1 MDLQADGRRKYPR
14 SKLLLSSAGRGWS
27 TIGAELRAHPA
38 GSIASVIQQSVEIV
52 IALRGADDGFVLRA
66 GAGRRQE
73 TRPATGT
80 VWLAPIGIGDEEISI
95 TAPIPEALHLYLPAS
110 QFNRLAEQYNLARS
124 PVHSIQYL
132 GGLRDELIR
141 QLGLGVLAEMKRE
154 SSTSRMFAE
163 VSSLMLAARLAH
175 DYADGTAP
183 GLPAGRSG
191 RLGNGRLRRVLD
203 HIDQHLEEEITV
215 AQLARLANLS
225 DFHFARMFTA
235 TLGIPPCR
243 YVSRRRLEN
252 AMAMLAAGKLPLAEI
267 AHRSHFSSQASFSRA
282 FRRATGMTPGAYR
295 RVVR

>member
-38 GSIASVIQQSVEIV
+38 GTIASVIQQSVEIV
-52 IALRGADDGFVLRA
+52 IALRGAEDGVVLRT
-66 GAGRRQE
+66 GAGRRQA
-73 TRPATGT
+73 TCPATGT
-80 VWLAPIGIGDEEISI
+80 IWLAPIGIGDEEITI

-110 QFNRLAEQYNLARS
+110 QFNRLADQYNLARS

-141 QLGLGVLAEMKRE
+141 QIGLAVLAEMRRE
-154 SSTSRMFAE
+154 SATSRMFVE

-175 DYADGTAP
+175 DYAGGTIL
-183 GLPAGRSG
+183 GRPADLSG

-235 TLGIPPCR
+235 ALGIPPSR
-243 YVSRRRLEN
+243 YVSRRRLEA
-252 AMAMLAAGKLPLAEI
+252 AMAMLAVGKLPLAEI
-267 AHRSHFSSQASFSRA
+267 AHRSQFSSQASFSRA